1 MCVCLFFNGEVKF
14 YSPIS
19 LPLVYLLSFS
29 LSLQVTILVSM
40 ASVITVVRASQRVQ
54 RAR

>member
-1 MCVCLFFNGEVKF
+1 MCLAVFCNGEVKF
-14 YSPIS
+14 YSPVS
-19 LPLVYLLSFS
+19 LALVYLLSFS
-29 LSLQVTILVSM
+29 QVTIHVST